1 MPTQHS
7 RTPSSGGSK
16 RSFSGSFRAEP
27 SRGRGP
33 VKKFTSERAAPSGDR
48 KTFSKPAARSFAKPF
63 SSSSSSTPRTF
74 ARPAASSS
82 SPRPSYGGST
92 GARGGYASAYGRPST
107 GGSSFGGPRKSF
119 GGGGGRSF
127 GGGGRGGRRGGGNPE
142 RIDTSRFIRKAE
154 KVEEKPYIAKHTFA
168 DFPFD
173 KKLHASIE
181 KKGFEHPMPIQDQ
194 AIIPALEGRDV
205 LGLANTGTGKTAAFL
220 LPLIQK
226 VMLSKREQVLILAP
240 TRELALQIEQEL
252 TDFVRP
258 LGIFSVSCVGGMPIT
273 KQIRELKRGVH
284 FVIGTPGRIRDLIDR
299 KALVLTPFR
308 SVVLDEADRMLD
320 MGFRDDME
328 FVLNLMAKDRQTLFF
343 SATLSPEIKKLTEK
357 YLHNPVSISVVVRD
371 TSKNVDQDVIRV
383 TDRAKKI
390 EQLHDVLIEEGS
402 DKVLIFRETKRD
414 VDELERDLRAR
425 GFKVGAIHGDK
436 RNRERIRTL
445 EAFKTNELSILIATD
460 VAARGLDI
468 PNVTHVIN
476 YDVPQTYDTYVHRIG
491 RTGRANQKGKAIT
504 FIRG

>member
-7 RTPSSGGSK
+7 RTSSGSAPK

-27 SRGRGP
+27 SRGPR
-33 VKKFTSERAAPSGDR
+33 KFGSATSSG
-48 KTFSKPAARSFAKPF
+48 TATGSA
-63 SSSSSSTPRTF
+63 SSTPRKSYSSS
-74 ARPAASSS
+74 RPAYGAK
-82 SPRPSYGGST
+82 PSFGSKPFNAGRKSFGGST
-92 GARGGYASAYGRPST
+92 GARGGFKS
-107 GGSSFGGPRKSF
+107 SF
-119 GGGGGRSF
+119 GGGGG
-127 GGGGRGGRRGGGNPE
+127 GRGRRGGSPE

-154 KVEEKPYIAKHTFA
+154 KIEVKPYVATHKFA

-173 KKLHASIE
+173 PKLHASIA
-181 KKGFEHPMPIQDQ
+181 KKGFENPMPIQDQ
-194 AIIPALEGRDV
+194 AIRPALEGRDI

-226 VMLSKREQVLILAP
+226 VMLSKKEQVLVLAP
-240 TRELALQIEQEL
+240 TRELALQIEKEL
-252 TDFVRP
+252 MDFVRP

-284 FVIGTPGRIRDLIDR
+284 FVIGTPGRIRDLIER
-299 KALVLTPFR
+299 KSLVLTPFR
-308 SVVLDEADRMLD
+308 SIVLDEADRMLD

-328 FVLNLMAKDRQTLFF
+328 YVMKLMAPDRQTLFF

-357 YLHNPVSISVVVRD
+357 YLKNPVSISVVVRD

-390 EQLHDVLIEEGS
+390 EQLHDVLILEGS

-436 RNRERIRTL
+436 RNRERIRIL
-445 EAFKTNELSILIATD
+445 ESFKTNTLSILIATD

-468 PNVTHVIN
+468 PDVSHVIN

-491 RTGRANQKGKAIT
+491 RTGRANKKGKAIT
-504 FIRG
+504 FVRG